1 MRLLFKFLLRL
12 AHCSSGSAMVE
23 MTIVTPVA
31 ISLLAGG
38 VDFGM
43 ALSTQA
49 TGSKSVRGAA
59 RYLANSNV
67 GCPLPSWAVQNA
79 RNLAVF
85 GKLSPGAGDPALIP
99 GWQPLDVRPT
109 CDPTCR
115 LHLATPPP
123 AHPITVT
130 ATFPYKSLILATFLP
145 IASTYTLRTQHQE
158 CQVGG

>member
-23 MTIVTPVA
+23 MAIVTPVA

-79 RNLAVF
+79 QNLAVF
-85 GKLSPGAGDPALIP
+85 GKLSPGAGDSALIP

-109 CDPTCR
+109 CDPTLGCTS
-115 LHLATPPP
+115 APPP

-130 ATFPYKSLILATFLP
+130 ATFPYSSLILATFLP